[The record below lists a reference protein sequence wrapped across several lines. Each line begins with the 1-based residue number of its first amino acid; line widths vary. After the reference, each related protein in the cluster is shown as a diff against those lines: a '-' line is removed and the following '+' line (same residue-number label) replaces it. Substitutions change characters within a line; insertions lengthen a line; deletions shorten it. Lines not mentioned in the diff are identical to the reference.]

1 MYCQGGILLAFVL
14 AGFCVSLTVQSE
26 EALVP
31 VLIWNYK
38 NSGNLKFSHNS
49 LHNIDTA
56 SFTGHLQKMIKKS
69 SNPLVLAFV
78 EPTLSVE
85 DFSSRPTAFTHVQE
99 QIKQAK
105 FLDYMPSVNDASSAL
120 SNLGGETGNIKV
132 KEITDSDNVLN
143 NINGVDVLIVKMS
156 EPDDNRFNTLEA
168 HDQFI
173 FETYTKVYELRK
185 NVIGLLTG
193 EISLSSI
200 SSLIRYRRAADGGAE
215 NRSEVN
221 EFMRDV
227 FAGGNKNGRAMLY
240 SKTPA
245 VLTLPTGTKITL
257 TKDEKTE
264 TKLDDRVDFQRLL
277 ITHFTSDGNK
287 INLRFRF
294 DKDVGNVW
302 SLKIVELE
310 SAKLNIPATNLTA
323 NLDISSSVGY
333 PYSTAREV
341 VFSNDENI
349 KLVFPAGLKVQ
360 PWIPEMLGARF
371 GDTQESAQYFT
382 PGIWM
387 GIFVMAILASVFTLG
402 LIMIM
407 DIKTMDR
414 FDDAKGKTITINASD

>member
-1 MYCQGGILLAFVL
+1 MFCQGGILAFVL
-14 AGFCVSLTVQSE
+14 AGFCISLSLQSE

-38 NSGNLKFSHNS
+38 NSENLKFSHNS
-49 LHNIDTA
+49 LHNMDTE
-56 SFTGHLQKMIKKS
+56 SFTSHLQKMIKKT

-85 DFSSRPTAFTHVQE
+85 DFSSHPTAFTHVKE
-99 QIKQAK
+99 QISHAK
-105 FLDYMPSVNDASSAL
+105 LLDYMPSVNDASAAL
-120 SNLGGETGNIKV
+120 SNLESSLKV
-132 KEITDSDNVLN
+132 KEISDSDTILDKIDD
-143 NINGVDVLIVKMS
+143 INVLIVKMS
-156 EPDDNRFNTLEA
+156 EPDDNRFSTLEQ
-168 HDQFI
+168 HDKFI
-173 FETYTKVYELRK
+173 SETYQKVFKQRK

-245 VLTLPTGTKITL
+245 TLTLPTGNKITL

-277 ITHFTSDGNK
+277 ITHFTPDGNK

-302 SLKIVELE
+302 SLKMVELE
-310 SAKLNIPATNLTA
+310 SAKLNIAATNLTA

-333 PYSTAREV
+333 PFTTTREV
-341 VFSNDENI
+341 VFANDENI
-349 KLVFPAGLKVQ
+349 RLVFPAGFKVQ

-387 GIFVMAILASVFTLG
+387 GVFVMAILATVFTLG